1 MSGTEPQTGR
11 GLLLIELDGDGGHP
25 AAWRKSRTPPVAGL
39 GPAKLRDS
47 VLAAESAGFHAATFR
62 DGPVAAP
69 ASSAAGSA
77 VVGSAVVGSAD
88 NGSAVS
94 GSGRLN
100 ALQRAAFV
108 APLTR
113 SIALVP
119 EVDTVY
125 TEPFHVST
133 QLASL
138 DYVSRGRAGWLVAAY
153 GADEYGSSQAAA
165 VGREPVDAGRRTR
178 EAGASIEVGR
188 RLWDSWEDDA
198 VIRDA
203 GTGRYLDVDRL
214 HYADFEGP
222 DYSIKGPAI
231 IPRPLQ
237 GQLPVLAPA
246 GLLAAEAL
254 ARGAAD
260 ALLVSAP
267 TPELLAAELREVGVL
282 LAKDGAARSNTAPNN
297 TASSNTARNNTASN
311 NTAGNNTAG
320 RNPAPALVAELDVVL
335 DARGQAAGTRLA
347 ELDAHA
353 AWRSPRARFV
363 GSAAELTELLAGLL
377 TVAAGVRLHPAVL
390 DTDLEELAQLVLPEL
405 RRRGLLAPVT
415 PDATFRDLLGL
426 PRPVSRYA
434 TAAVAVEH
442 SPAVTAGN

>member
-25 AAWRKSRTPPVAGL
+25 AAWRKSRTSPVAGL

-62 DGPVAAP
+62 DGPLATP
-69 ASSAAGSA
+69 DSSAD
-77 VVGSAVVGSAD
+77 GSAD
-88 NGSAVS
+88 NGSADNGSVIS
-94 GSGRLN
+94 GSAVNGSGVDGSAASGLGRLS

-113 SIALVP
+113 SIVLVP

-138 DYVSRGRAGWLVAAY
+138 DYVSRGRAGWLVAAH

-222 DYSIKGPAI
+222 DYSIKGPSI

-282 LAKDGAARSNTAPNN
+282 LAKDGAARSNTA
-297 TASSNTARNNTASN
+297 RNNTASN
-311 NTAGNNTAG
+311 NTAGNNTTG

-434 TAAVAVEH
+434 TAATAVEH
-442 SPAVTAGN
+442 SPAVTARN